1 LAGGVD
7 LVRFTQSLAAAG
19 SLEQLER
26 AFMAGFPSVI
36 PARIYGYN
44 LFDPVTGAN
53 TWFAHANISDTFIAR
68 YQHEARAVDPMRAQ
82 AFADGKVAYNRSLM
96 SADEWEES
104 VVYRRAYRLH
114 GIEHVVEVPLTM
126 WGRVCG
132 NLHFGDSEHDYGPD
146 EVALATAIGAV
157 IAQTV
162 EGLDVRRG
170 LERER
175 DHALAALELTG
186 TPVVTTSPAETEPRL
201 NDAARRLL
209 AEVVDGGGRLYQLLA
224 RPAINGPFSR
234 RLEVRLASGEA
245 AVVHGHSSPVAAPD
259 GGLVVVLELERE
271 QPGLAPGPLAAL
283 TPREQEVAVL
293 VVDGLADREIA
304 ERLCL
309 SHHTVTQYVKRI
321 YRKIEVNSR
330 VSLTRVLLGSG
341 RARR

>member
-1 LAGGVD
+1 VSGGVE
-7 LVRFTQSLAAAG
+7 LVRFTQSLTAAA

-26 AFMAGFPSVI
+26 AFMAGFTSVM

-44 LFDPVTGAN
+44 LFDPVTGAVV
-53 TWFAHANISDTFIAR
+53 WFARANVSDTFLAR
-68 YQHEARAVDPMRAQ
+68 YAHEARASDPMRARVFG
-82 AFADGKVAYNRSLM
+82 AGEVAYNRAIM
-96 SADEWEES
+96 SADEWAES

-114 GIEHVVEVPLTM
+114 GIEHIVEVPLTM

-132 NLHFGDSEHDYGPD
+132 NLHFGSADVDYGAED
-146 EVALATAIGAV
+146 ITLAHAFGTV

-162 EGLDVRRG
+162 ERLDARRH

-186 TPVVTTSPAETEPRL
+186 TPVVTTNPDETEPRL

-209 AEVVDGGGRLYQLLA
+209 AEVVDGESRLFELLA
-224 RPAINGPFSR
+224 RPAAGGGYSR
-234 RLEVRLASGEA
+234 RLEVELRSGERA
-245 AVVHGHSSPVAAPD
+245 IVHGHSSPVAQAD
-259 GGLVVVLELERE
+259 GGLVVVLELEHDR
-271 QPGLAPGPLAAL
+271 PGLAPGPLAAL
-283 TPREQEVAVL
+283 TPREQEVAAL

-321 YRKIEVNSR
+321 YRKIEVDSR
-330 VSLTRVLLGSG
+330 VGLTRVLLGSG
-341 RARR
+341 RRA

>member
-1 LAGGVD
+1 MTGGVD
-7 LVRFTQSLAAAG
+7 LVRFTQSLAAAS

-26 AFMAGFPSVI
+26 AFMAGFTSVL
-36 PARIYGYN
+36 PAQIYGYN

-53 TWFAHANISDTFIAR
+53 TWFARANISDTFIAR
-68 YQHEARAVDPMRAQ
+68 YQHEARA
-82 AFADGKVAYNRSLM
+82 
-96 SADEWEES
+96 DEWAES
-104 VVYRRAYRLH
+104 VVDRRAYRLH
-114 GIEHVVEVPLTM
+114 VIEHVIEVPLTM
-126 WGRVCG
+126 WGRVSG
-132 NLHFGDSEHDYGPD
+132 NLHVGDSERDYGPED
-146 EVALATAIGAV
+146 IALANAIGAV

-162 EGLDVRRG
+162 EGLDVRRH

-186 TPVVTTSPAETEPRL
+186 TPVVSTNPDETEPRL

-209 AEVVDGGGRLYQLLA
+209 AEVADGDGRLYELLA
-224 RPAINGPFSR
+224 RPAVNGPFSR
-234 RLEVRLASGEA
+234 RVDVQLASGEA
-245 AVVHGHSSPVAAPD
+245 AVIHGHSSRVPQPD

-321 YRKIEVNSR
+321 YRKIDVNSR
-330 VSLTRVLLGSG
+330 VSLTRVLLGS
-341 RARR
+341 ARVRR